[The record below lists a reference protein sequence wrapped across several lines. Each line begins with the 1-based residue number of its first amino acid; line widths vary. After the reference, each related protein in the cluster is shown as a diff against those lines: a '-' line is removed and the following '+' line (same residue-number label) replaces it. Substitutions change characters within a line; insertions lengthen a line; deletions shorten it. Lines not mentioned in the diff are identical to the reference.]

1 MYMFYIYTQYRFMTI
16 PDSLSVPSPYRP
28 NPLAPAAPVLASI
41 SSFSKSVR
49 LFLKG

>member
-1 MYMFYIYTQYRFMTI
+1 MFMTI
-16 PDSLSVPSPYRP
+16 PNSLSVPSPYHP
-28 NPLAPAAPVLASI
+28 HPLVPAAPALASI